1 MAVNVRF
8 AESGE
13 VTLQME
19 AAGPS
24 EISVDIYTAIFQKT
38 VLSIKMQPASLT
50 FCLQTLAD

>member
-13 VTLQME
+13 VTLQKE
-19 AAGPS
+19 AVGPS

-38 VLSIKMQPASLT
+38 VLSVKMLPTSLIS
-50 FCLQTLAD
+50 CLQTLAN